1 MAAWPGAGL
10 GSDGN
15 SHPYPE
21 VHVFRARRALALTA
35 ASGLIL
41 TLAACGSDDDG
52 NGNNDG
58 DGGSGGDAGAS
69 APWTLGTTESV
80 TAMDPAGSYDF
91 GSWNVQYNVFEQLL
105 TIPAGAE
112 EPVGD
117 AAETCAYDDPQTI
130 TCTLREGLKFSNGN
144 DLTSSDV
151 LFSLQRNIEIAD
163 PNGSSVL
170 LYNISNGDE
179 EAPALADGA
188 IETPDDQTVV
198 FHLNAPDTTFLK
210 LLSTATTSIVDE
222 DTFPADELMADDA
235 IIGSGPYKLSQYK
248 AGEQAVFEANPEYDG
263 PRAPKAEQVFVQY
276 FADPAPLKTAIDTG
290 QVDIAWRTLS
300 PTDINDLESGGNVE
314 VLRGEGS
321 EFRYWVWQLNN
332 EVPKDKAVRQ
342 AAAQLIDRDA
352 ITENAYDGTTAPSYS
367 IVPPGFGGQKD
378 SFQEKYGAPDV
389 AKAQAIL
396 EAAGVQ
402 TPVSITLGYTPTHYG
417 PNAVD
422 EANEFADQL
431 NSSGLFQVE
440 LADAEWEE
448 YQTLYKE
455 GAYDLFILGWYPD
468 ILDADNYLTPFIR
481 DGGFFANGYSNEEV
495 NTLLDAELAET
506 DTAAREEQIGQL
518 QDIVAEDVPLI
529 PSWNGQ
535 NVAITTDQV
544 EGVQETLDPTY
555 IFRFWGISKSE

>member
-1 MAAWPGAGL
+1 
-10 GSDGN
+10 
-15 SHPYPE
+15 
-21 VHVFRARRALALTA
+21 V
-35 ASGLIL
+35 SGLII
-41 TLAACGSDDDG
+41 TLAACGSEDDGDDDDG
-52 NGNNDG
+52 
-58 DGGSGGDAGAS
+58 GGGADVGTS
-69 APWTLGTTESV
+69 APWILGTTESV

-91 GSWNVQYNVFEQLL
+91 GSWNVQYQVFEQLL
-105 TIPAGAE
+105 TIPAGEE
-112 EPVGD
+112 EPVSD
-117 AAETCAYDDPQTI
+117 AAESCAYDDPQTI

-188 IETPDDQTVV
+188 IETPDDLTVV
-198 FHLNAPDTTFLK
+198 FHLNAADTTFLK

-235 IIGSGPYKLSQYK
+235 IIGSGPYMLSQYK

-263 PRAPKAEQVFVQY
+263 PRTPEAEQVFVQY
-276 FADPAPLKTAIDTG
+276 FADPAPLKTAIETG

-300 PTDINDLESGGNVE
+300 PTDINDLESGGEVE

-332 EVPKDKAVRQ
+332 PVAKDKAVRQ
-342 AAAQLIDRDA
+342 AAAQIIDRDA
-352 ITENAYDGTTAPSYS
+352 ITTNAYDGTTAPSYS

-389 AKAQAIL
+389 DKAKAL
-396 EAAGVQ
+396 LDGAGVK

-431 NSSGLFQVE
+431 TSSGLFDVKIE
-440 LADAEWEE
+440 DAEWEE

-495 NTLLDAELAET
+495 NTLLDSELAET
-506 DTAAREEQIGQL
+506 DEAAREEQIGQL

-535 NVAITTDQV
+535 NVAITTGQI

>member
-1 MAAWPGAGL
+1 M
-10 GSDGN
+10 
-15 SHPYPE
+15 
-21 VHVFRARRALALTA
+21 FRARRALALA
-35 ASGLIL
+35 GVSGLIL

-52 NGNNDG
+52 DGG
-58 DGGSGGDAGAS
+58 DGGTGNGDSGSS
-69 APWTLGTTESV
+69 AAWTLGTTESI

-117 AAETCAYDDPQTI
+117 AAESCAYDDPQTI

-188 IETPDDQTVV
+188 IETPDDLTVV

-248 AGEQAVFEANPEYDG
+248 AGEQAVFEANEGYDG
-263 PRAPKAEQVFVQY
+263 PRTPASDTVFVKY
-276 FADPAPLKTAIDTG
+276 FSDPAPLKTAIETG
-290 QVDIAWRTLS
+290 EVDIAWRTLS
-300 PTDINDLESGGNVE
+300 PTDINSLEEGGKVD
-314 VLRGEGS
+314 VIRGEGS
-321 EFRYWVWQLNN
+321 EFRYWVWQLGN
-332 EVPKDKAVRQ
+332 EVAKDKAVRQ
-342 AAAQLIDRDA
+342 AAAQIIDRDA
-352 ITENAYDGTTAPSYS
+352 ISENAYDGTVAPSYS

-378 SFQEKYGAPDV
+378 SFQEKYGEPSADA
-389 AKAQAIL
+389 AKAIL
-396 EAAGVQ
+396 DEAGVK
-402 TPVSITLGYTPTHYG
+402 TPVKIKLGYTPTHYG

-431 NSSGLFQVE
+431 NQSGLFEVTT
-440 LADAEWEE
+440 DSTEWEE

-481 DGGFFANGYSNEEV
+481 DGGFFQNGYSNEEV

-506 DTAAREEQIGQL
+506 DPATREEQIGQL

-535 NVAITTDQV
+535 NVAITNGDVTGV
-544 EGVQETLDPTY
+544 EETLDPTY
-555 IFRFWGISKSE
+555 IFRFWGISKS

>member
-1 MAAWPGAGL
+1 
-10 GSDGN
+10 
-15 SHPYPE
+15 
-21 VHVFRARRALALTA
+21 V
-35 ASGLIL
+35 SGLII
-41 TLAACGSDDDG
+41 TLAACGSEDDGDDDDG
-52 NGNNDG
+52 
-58 DGGSGGDAGAS
+58 GGGADVGTS
-69 APWTLGTTESV
+69 APWILGTTESV

-91 GSWNVQYNVFEQLL
+91 GSWNVQYQVFEQLL
-105 TIPAGAE
+105 TIPAGEE
-112 EPVGD
+112 EPVSD
-117 AAETCAYDDPQTI
+117 AAESCAYDDPQTI

-188 IETPDDQTVV
+188 IETPDDLPVV
-198 FHLNAPDTTFLK
+198 FHLNAADTTFLK

-235 IIGSGPYKLSQYK
+235 IIGSGPYMLSQYK

-263 PRAPKAEQVFVQY
+263 PRTPEAEQVFVQY
-276 FADPAPLKTAIDTG
+276 FADPAPLKTAIETG

-300 PTDINDLESGGNVE
+300 PTDINDLEAGGEVE

-332 EVPKDKAVRQ
+332 PVAKDKAVRQ
-342 AAAQLIDRDA
+342 AAAQIIDRDA
-352 ITENAYDGTTAPSYS
+352 ITTNAYDGTTAPSYS

-389 AKAQAIL
+389 DKAKAL
-396 EAAGVQ
+396 LDGAGVK

-431 NSSGLFQVE
+431 TSSGLFDVKIE
-440 LADAEWEE
+440 DAEWEE

-495 NTLLDAELAET
+495 NTLLDSELAET
-506 DTAAREEQIGQL
+506 DEAAREEQIGQL

-535 NVAITTDQV
+535 NVAITTGQI

>member
-1 MAAWPGAGL
+1 M
-10 GSDGN
+10 
-15 SHPYPE
+15 
-21 VHVFRARRALALTA
+21 FRARRALALA
-35 ASGLIL
+35 GVSGLII

-52 NGNNDG
+52 GGGGN
-58 DGGSGGDAGAS
+58 GGSGGDGGDSGAS
-69 APWTLGTTESV
+69 APWVLGTTESV

-91 GSWNVQYNVFEQLL
+91 GSWNVQYQVFEQLL

-117 AAETCAYDDPQTI
+117 AAESCAYEDPQKI

-179 EAPALADGA
+179 EAPALAEGA
-188 IETPDDQTVV
+188 IETPDDRTVV
-198 FHLNAPDTTFLK
+198 FNLNAADTTFLK

-222 DTFPADELMADDA
+222 ETFPADELMADDA
-235 IIGSGPYKLSQYK
+235 IIGSGPYMLSQYK
-248 AGEQAVFEANPEYDG
+248 AGEQAVFEANPDYDG
-263 PRAPKAEQVFVQY
+263 PRKPLAQQVAVQY
-276 FADPAPLKTAIDTG
+276 FADPAPLKTAIETG

-300 PTDINDLESGGNVE
+300 PTDINDLESGGDVE

-321 EFRYWVWQLNN
+321 EFRYWVWQLQND
-332 EVPKDKAVRQ
+332 VPKEKAVRQ
-342 AAAQLIDRDA
+342 AAAQIIDRDA
-352 ITENAYDGTTAPSYS
+352 ITANAYDGTTAPSYS

-389 AKAQAIL
+389 DKAKAL
-396 EAAGVQ
+396 LDEAGVS
-402 TPVSITLGYTPTHYG
+402 TPVKITLGYTPTHYG

-431 NSSGLFQVE
+431 TSSGLFEVE

-481 DGGFFANGYSNEEV
+481 DGGFFENGYSNEEV

-506 DTAAREEQIGQL
+506 DEATREEQIGQL

-535 NVAITTDQV
+535 NVAITTDQID
-544 EGVQETLDPTY
+544 GVQETLDPTY

>member
-1 MAAWPGAGL
+1 M
-10 GSDGN
+10 
-15 SHPYPE
+15 
-21 VHVFRARRALALTA
+21 FRARRALALA
-35 ASGLIL
+35 GVSGLIL
-41 TLAACGSDDDG
+41 TLAACGGDDG
-52 NGNNDG
+52 DGDG
-58 DGGSGGDAGAS
+58 DGGGGDTGAS
-69 APWTLGTTESV
+69 APWVLGTTESV

-91 GSWNVQYNVFEQLL
+91 GSWNVQYQVFEQLL

-144 DLTSSDV
+144 ELTSSDV
-151 LFSLQRNIEIAD
+151 LFSLKRNIEIAD

-188 IETPDDQTVV
+188 IETPDDLTVV
-198 FHLNAPDTTFLK
+198 FHLNAADTTFLK

-222 DTFPADELMADDA
+222 ETFPADELIADDA
-235 IIGSGPYKLSQYK
+235 IVGSGPYMLSQYK

-263 PRAPKAEQVFVQY
+263 PRTPKAEQVAVQY
-276 FADPAPLKTAIDTG
+276 FADPAPLKTAIETG

-300 PTDINDLESGGNVE
+300 PTDINDLEQGGKVE

-332 EVPKDKAVRQ
+332 EVAKDKAVRQ
-342 AAAQLIDRDA
+342 AAAQIIDRDA
-352 ITENAYDGTTAPSYS
+352 ITANAYDGTTAPSYS

-378 SFQEKYGAPDV
+378 SFQEKYGAPDP
-389 AKAQAIL
+389 AKAKAIL
-396 EAAGVQ
+396 DEAGVK

-431 NSSGLFQVE
+431 TSSGLFEVK

-481 DGGFFANGYSNEEV
+481 DGGFFENGYSNEEV

-506 DTAAREEQIGQL
+506 DEAAREEQIGQL

-535 NVAITTDQV
+535 NVAITTDQI

-555 IFRFWGISKSE
+555 IFRFWGITKSE